1 MKYFPGHV
9 IVVPLIIV
17 FALLDTAR
25 PKQAATYSNTTHFS
39 IPSPEPPL
47 NTTSPG
53 PVPATSSPEPKLHR
67 SCKKLY
73 QSNPALPSGYY
84 TIKPRKKKKTVYCEM
99 NTTNC
104 GDTTGGWMRVAHIDA
119 NSVTHNCAKW
129 KLNYIGV
136 WRHCQPD
143 PVNVCLPLPTPMCT
157 RSHSDKHGCSSV
169 TFPAHRVPYTKVCG
183 RARGY

>member
-1 MKYFPGHV
+1 
-9 IVVPLIIV
+9 
-17 FALLDTAR
+17 
-25 PKQAATYSNTTHFS
+25 
-39 IPSPEPPL
+39 
-47 NTTSPG
+47 
-53 PVPATSSPEPKLHR
+53 
-67 SCKKLY
+67 
-73 QSNPALPSGYY
+73 
-84 TIKPRKKKKTVYCEM
+84 M

-136 WRHCQPD
+136 WQHCQPD

-169 TFPAHRVPYTKVCG
+169 TFPTHGVNYTKVCG
-183 RARGY
+183 RARGYQYGYTRAFYSSQAYGYIAVNCPCALQLQLEWMSSRYTFTESKTIPLLRGATVYYSASNSAVPSTSPIYIAKCIHYQ